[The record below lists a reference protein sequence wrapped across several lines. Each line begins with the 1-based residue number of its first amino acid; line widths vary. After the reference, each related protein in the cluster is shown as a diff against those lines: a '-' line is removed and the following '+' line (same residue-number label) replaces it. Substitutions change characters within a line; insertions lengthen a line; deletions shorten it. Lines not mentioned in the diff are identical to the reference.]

1 MQEIKLSVLN
11 VLLPLY
17 ILEYIKSSSLFSAFK
32 SILPMTTI
40 WSVLEVGGSRPLVA
54 CEDTEAYRE
63 PTVEAGLKFRLSGQ
77 RAYITGHCLGSIW
90 CRKTCTLI
98 ILYE

>member
-1 MQEIKLSVLN
+1 MSVLN

-40 WSVLEVGGSRPLVA
+40 CSVLEVGGSRPLVA
-54 CEDTEAYRE
+54 CEDTEAHRE

>member
-1 MQEIKLSVLN
+1 MFYCPYIYLN
-11 VLLPLY
+11 
-17 ILEYIKSSSLFSAFK
+17 ISKYIKSSSLFSALK

-40 WSVLEVGGSRPLVA
+40 CSVLEVGGSRPLVA
-54 CEDTEAYRE
+54 CEDTEAHRE
-63 PTVEAGLKFRLSGQ
+63 PAVEAGLKFRLSGQ